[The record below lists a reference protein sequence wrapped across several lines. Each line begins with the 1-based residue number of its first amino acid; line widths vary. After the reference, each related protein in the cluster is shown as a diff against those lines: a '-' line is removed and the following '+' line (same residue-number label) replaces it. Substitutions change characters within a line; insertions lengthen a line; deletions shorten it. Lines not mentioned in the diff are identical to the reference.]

1 MRNQSRTP
9 PFLVIGLVVALV
21 ILGFNYWRVS
31 SRNGSLNDEA
41 EIAYERSTDLQ
52 EQVRML
58 STKKLIAEKKSET
71 VLERVRELEGLLNNR
86 NEELQRKEVEVS
98 NINRQL
104 VEKGDVCQAATDNLQ
119 LCHEELVRKCARY
132 MDLKIMKIVG
142 ISYLNMLITKRVCSI
157 RP

>member
-9 PFLVIGLVVALV
+9 PFLIIGLVVALV
-21 ILGFNYWRVS
+21 ILGFNYWRMS
-31 SRNGSLNDEA
+31 SRNGALNDEA

-71 VLERVRELEGLLNNR
+71 VLDRVRELEGLLNNR
-86 NEELQRKEVEVS
+86 NEELQRKEMEVQ

-104 VEKGDVCQAATDNLQ
+104 AEKGDVCRAAAENLER
-119 LCHEELVRKCARY
+119 CHEDLVSPRNTSLSTGRHVIPET
-132 MDLKIMKIVG
+132 LSIV
-142 ISYLNMLITKRVCSI
+142 
-157 RP
+157 